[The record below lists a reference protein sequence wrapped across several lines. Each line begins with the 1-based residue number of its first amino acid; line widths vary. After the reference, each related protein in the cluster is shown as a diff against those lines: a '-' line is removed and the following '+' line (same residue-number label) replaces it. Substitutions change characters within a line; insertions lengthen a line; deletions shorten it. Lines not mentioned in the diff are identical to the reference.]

1 MNTFPFVLTMVTNK
15 SMSKSIE
22 ILESCEE
29 EFNVAL
35 QEQVEMMTEMI
46 MYSIESLRNPKKRLK
61 KAEQL
66 AANVG
71 IDVLNSIKIEYSFS
85 MVDEEY
91 FFPATFQVSF
101 DIMNDEEA
109 VINVCAHYGII
120 AGRLAGATGVWLDG
134 DSKRARKICAI
145 GVRSSHFVTMHGL
158 AFNVNTDLNYFHYIN
173 PCGFVDKGVTSIE
186 KELNQK
192 VDMEQTKSLLRS
204 EIEQLLAKR

>member
-1 MNTFPFVLTMVTNK
+1 MNTFPLVMTMVTNK

-71 IDVLNSIKIEYSFS
+71 IDVLNSIKIDYSFS
-85 MVDEEY
+85 MVDEDH

-101 DIMNDEEA
+101 DIMNDDA
-109 VINVCAHYGII
+109 DINV
-120 AGRLAGATGVWLDG
+120 D
-134 DSKRARKICAI
+134 DEEFARIFTTIFTKIMDYVEEYVLVALYP
-145 GVRSSHFVTMHGL
+145 F
-158 AFNVNTDLNYFHYIN
+158 
-173 PCGFVDKGVTSIE
+173 
-186 KELNQK
+186 
-192 VDMEQTKSLLRS
+192 S
-204 EIEQLLAKR
+204 ERVLH